1 MRQEVLNLITWFC
14 TKTML
19 SKKKLILYKLLTLY
33 MFYLLN
39 KFIVLFYII
48 PKLVVEHLINR
59 KSFFFWLKSVFLVNE
74 MLKSCQTLS
83 NIDLF

>member
-1 MRQEVLNLITWFC
+1 MGQEALNLITWFC

-33 MFYLLN
+33 MFYFLN

-48 PKLVVEHLINR
+48 PKIVVEHFTNR
-59 KSFFFWLKSVFLVNE
+59 KSFYFWLKSVFLVNE
-74 MLKSCQTLS
+74 MLKSSQTLS
-83 NIDLF
+83 NIHLF